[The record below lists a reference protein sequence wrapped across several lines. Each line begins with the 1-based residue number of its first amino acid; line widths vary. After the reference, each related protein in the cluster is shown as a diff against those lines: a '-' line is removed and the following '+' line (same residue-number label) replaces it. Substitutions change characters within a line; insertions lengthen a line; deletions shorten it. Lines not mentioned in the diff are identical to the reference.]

1 MIHLSNSL
9 SDYQSKTFT
18 GCEIDLCDNENQN
31 TADVAVAPATTSVN
45 PTMPLN
51 AGKVVMITSLT
62 S

>member
-31 TADVAVAPATTSVN
+31 TAIVAMAPATTSVN
-45 PTMPLN
+45 PTMPIN
-51 AGKVVMITSLT
+51 TGK
-62 S
+62 